1 MFRQFM
7 QANQTMQ
14 LNIAAEFFYIEQCP
28 SEIMLRTE
36 RGEYRLSKGAQ
47 IIDKAMGDRITIQNL
62 GDAGSV
68 SLVWGFGQYVP
79 PVDGQKTVIQSM
91 PAVDVQSLPAV
102 SVEVLPS
109 VVIESMPSV
118 EVSALSPVT
127 VETMPAVKLAEGQKV
142 ETTQTLAD
150 TFTAS
155 AEALPFTLAANPNRK
170 KVFIKAPTEN
180 TDGVLIGGAFE
191 LEQGEWLEMENTAE
205 IAFTGADGDSVQL
218 LEY

>member
-1 MFRQFM
+1 MFTQVM

-14 LNIAAEFFYIEQCP
+14 INIAAEFFYIEQCP
-28 SEIMLRTE
+28 SEIMVRTE

-47 IIDKAMGDRITIQNL
+47 IIDKQMGDRITIQNL
-62 GDAGSV
+62 GEAGAV
-68 SLVWGFGQYVP
+68 SLVWGYGQYVP

-91 PAVDVQSLPAV
+91 PAVTVQTM
-102 SVEVLPS
+102 PS
-109 VVIESMPSV
+109 VVIESMPQV

-127 VETMPAVKLAEGQKV
+127 VETMPALELAEGQQV
-142 ETTQTLAD
+142 EMTQTLSNS
-150 TFTAS
+150 FTAS
-155 AEALPFTLAANPNRK
+155 AEALPFTLAENPARK

-205 IAFTGADGDSVQL
+205 IDFTGADGDTVQL